1 VLLAIVGFMP
11 TEGVGAVGSLD
22 CPTAER
28 SRMAKRSLEWKC
40 EVCGVPN
47 RELLSSGTEEE
58 GVQKKAMEEAAD
70 IISQMAF
77 KSEGEV
83 QQQKKALSQQQK
95 PQQQQ
100 QQQQQQEEEN
110 EKEPQE
116 KQGDQQDTDEVV
128 DSGKVSED
136 VPPAT
141 PPVTSS
147 PTDQSDEATAAGE
160 VGGAGEDPETQLRQR
175 PRQTPVVS
183 PSPLTSPSEP
193 APSGPPGGF
202 SLFLIVLLLICI
214 FILVARRLIIMF
226 LIESS

>member
-1 VLLAIVGFMP
+1 MQ
-11 TEGVGAVGSLD
+11 S
-22 CPTAER
+22 
-28 SRMAKRSLEWKC
+28 
-40 EVCGVPN
+40 
-47 RELLSSGTEEE
+47 
-58 GVQKKAMEEAAD
+58 EA
-70 IISQMAF
+70 
-77 KSEGEV
+77 EV

-100 QQQQQQEEEN
+100 QQQQQQQEK
-110 EKEPQE
+110 EKEPQK

-136 VPPAT
+136 VSPAT

-160 VGGAGEDPETQLRQR
+160 VGGAREDPETQLRQR
-175 PRQTPVVS
+175 PQQTSVVS

-214 FILVARRLIIMF
+214 FILVARRLIIMC
-226 LIESS
+226 L